1 MLDKTIADFGGAK
14 VDARPVKNPT
24 SQLAADDYSDLA
36 ETVAEASRTADR
48 AMVSFATI
56 AAPGAVTATV
66 NRTVWGSGALY
77 TPVLARTGAGV
88 YTVTYSATYVNGLG
102 VTEAVNLI
110 AAHGQVDGAAF
121 GLVQCTMT
129 SATVVT
135 VRIFD
140 AAGAP
145 TDLGGGPIVTIWSR

>member
-14 VDARPVKNPT
+14 VDARPINNPT
-24 SQLAADDYSDLA
+24 SQLAASNYSDLA
-36 ETVAEASRTADR
+36 ETVAEGTRTADR
-48 AMVSFATI
+48 AIVSFATI
-56 AAPGAVTATV
+56 AAPGAVTATL

-102 VTEAVNLI
+102 VTETVNLLT
-110 AAHGQVDGAAF
+110 AHGQVDGTVF

-129 SATVVT
+129 SSVVVT

-145 TDLGGGPIVTIWSR
+145 TDLGGGPIVTVWVR